1 MGPIVHV
8 RGFGCSKDE
17 FDAGLTGA
25 RVACTRDGR
34 GPSRKPRNLE
44 IHHAD
49 AAIFV
54 QIITSLSRVASSRT
68 TFSCF
73 VQYLPPSGR
82 AARQTL
88 LAFGRN
94 NLGGTIGLTFV
105 LHTWDQQLRP
115 HVHAVVTGGALAD
128 DGSRWIDA
136 GAKFLFPVKALSKV
150 FRGKY
155 VEGVE
160 KLLAENALDL
170 PPQLVDARQQRQLLR
185 KLRRKPWV
193 VYSKRPFA
201 GPAKLLDYLGR
212 YTHRVAISNHR
223 LVSLE
228 EGQVTFTY
236 RDRRDGDRRKT
247 MRLPAEEFIGRFLK
261 HVLPKGFMRIRHYG
275 LLANRAKQQR
285 LAACRA
291 LLDAEAPA
299 PAERKTWAEW
309 LLAWTGEDPARCPVC
324 GRFELVSEE
333 LRRPPRARR
342 GALDDAFW

>member
-1 MGPIVHV
+1 M
-8 RGFGCSKDE
+8 
-17 FDAGLTGA
+17 
-25 RVACTRDGR
+25 
-34 GPSRKPRNLE
+34 
-44 IHHAD
+44 
-49 AAIFV
+49 
-54 QIITSLSRVASSRT
+54 
-68 TFSCF
+68 
-73 VQYLPPSGR
+73 
-82 AARQTL
+82 
-88 LAFGRN
+88 
-94 NLGGTIGLTFV
+94 
-105 LHTWDQQLRP
+105 
-115 HVHAVVTGGALAD
+115 
-128 DGSRWIDA
+128 
-136 GAKFLFPVKALSKV
+136 
-150 FRGKY
+150 
-155 VEGVE
+155 
-160 KLLAENALDL
+160 
-170 PPQLVDARQQRQLLR
+170 
-185 KLRRKPWV
+185 